1 MTISIAAYCA
11 KTGAFGC
18 AISSSS
24 ISVASRCAFVK
35 AKTGVTLTQNV
46 TNPALGPLGL
56 SLLNE
61 GATASQALEQLK
73 LADEHIEHRQ
83 LGVLDASGNGA
94 TFSGAKALGIF
105 NTSQG
110 HDCIA
115 MGNLLANEHVPQAMI
130 DAFESN
136 TNMDLASR
144 LIHAL
149 SSGVEQGGELGE
161 LKSAGLMVCINRS
174 WPEVDLRVDWNESPI
189 QALKEAW
196 KVYEPQMRDYILRA
210 ETPDS
215 APNYGVPGNE

>member
-1 MTISIAAYCA
+1 MTISIAGYCA

-56 SLLNE
+56 EILSE
-61 GATASQALEQLK
+61 GATASQTLEQLK
-73 LADEHIEHRQ
+73 LTDEHIEYRQ
-83 LGVLDASGNGA
+83 LGVLDTSGNGA
-94 TFSGAKALGIF
+94 TYSGKNALGIF
-105 NTSQG
+105 STSQG
-110 HDCIA
+110 DNCIA
-115 MGNLLANEHVPQAMI
+115 MGNLLANEQVPQAMI
-130 DAFESN
+130 DAFESSSD
-136 TNMDLASR
+136 MDLVAR

-149 SSGVEQGGELGE
+149 SAGVDQGGELGE
-161 LKSAGLMVCINRS
+161 LKSAGLMVCIDHS

-196 KVYEPQMRDYILRA
+196 KVYKPQMKDYILRA
-210 ETPDS
+210 DSPNS
-215 APNYGVPGNE
+215 APSYGVPGDE